1 MGSLSSSKSRQSSQ
15 QQSRSQSQQ
24 ASQQASRSFSGSF
37 VDPSQ
42 QGFLEQLRTDAQGL
56 AGQQQGQIGGVAQ
69 GLADELGGFGGGF
82 LQNLQNLS
90 QNQGL
95 TGLASQLGQ
104 GLDAGGQ
111 FLRDRISDQNPF
123 LNEQITQL
131 GTDLNRQFT
140 ESILPAIGL
149 DAVSVGG
156 LGGGR
161 QGVAQGLAAQGLQQT
176 FGRESAQLRFQDVG
190 LRQAA
195 AGQLQA
201 SQAAGGNLLG
211 AAQGQQAAASQAGLG
226 SLETLLNLGLSPF
239 QAEFAPLQNL
249 ASILGPANILQ
260 QSQQASRGI
269 SSGFGTSFGS
279 GSSSGRSS
287 SFGIGVG

>member
-1 MGSLSSSKSRQSSQ
+1 MGGLSKSKSRQSSVTQ
-15 QQSRSQSQQ
+15 QQSQQ
-24 ASQQASRSFSGSF
+24 ASQGFSQSFGGSF

-42 QGFLEQLRTDAQGL
+42 QGFLNQLRTQ
-56 AGQQQGQIGGVAQ
+56 AGELSSQQQGQIGGVAQ

-90 QNQGL
+90 QAQGL

-111 FLRDRISDQNPF
+111 FLRDRISNQNPF
-123 LNEQITQL
+123 LNEQISQL

-140 ESILPAIGL
+140 ESILPAIGRN
-149 DAVSVGG
+149 AVSVGG

-176 FGRESAQLRFQDVG
+176 FGRESAALRFQDVG

-195 AGQLQA
+195 AGQLQ
-201 SQAAGGNLLG
+201 QGQIAGGNLLG

-226 SLETLLNLGLSPF
+226 SLESLLNLGLSPF

-249 ASILGPANILQ
+249 ASILGPTDILDFQQQ
-260 QSQQASRGI
+260 QSAQTARGL
-269 SSGFGTSFGS
+269 SSSFGR
-279 GSSSGRSS
+279 SSGRSS
-287 SFGIGVG
+287 SFGVNLL